1 MPLPRDDRRTIAAWC
16 FYDWAN
22 SSFTTLV
29 VTFVY
34 ATYFTKAIAPDEVT
48 GTAWWSRAVALTAI
62 VVAFLGPVLGAM
74 ADQGGLRRRFLA
86 LTTIVCVVTTAA
98 LTFVAPGQ
106 SHAALIALI
115 LVALANI
122 SFELGGVFYNAF
134 LPDIVSP
141 EQLGRVSGYGWGLGY
156 MGGLVC
162 LVVALVAL
170 VQPAVPWFGI
180 SKVAGFNIR
189 ATCLLV
195 ALWFGVFSLPLLI
208 AARGETRPAG
218 GRRTGIGDALSEIR
232 RAFSQVR
239 QYRDAARL
247 LLARL
252 FYNDGLN
259 TIFSFGG
266 IYAAGTFGMSFQD
279 ILVFGIVLNV
289 AAGLG
294 AFGFGFVD
302 DRIGGKK
309 TIMVSV
315 IALAGATALA
325 VWAPTRTWLWVAGV
339 LIGVFAGPNQSAS
352 RSLLGRFVPDGRE
365 NEFFGFFAF
374 TGKLASF
381 AGPFL
386 LGTFTQ
392 IFATQRAGIATI
404 LVFFVVG
411 GLLLVAVDE
420 QRGMTAATSLS
431 LSD

>member
-1 MPLPRDDRRTIAAWC
+1 MPLPRDDRRTITAWC

-22 SSFTTLV
+22 SAFTTLV

-48 GTAWWSRAVALTAI
+48 GTTWWSRAVAITAL
-62 VVAFLGPVLGAM
+62 VVAISGPVLGAM
-74 ADQGGLRRRFLA
+74 ADRGGFRRRFLA
-86 LTTIVCVVTTAA
+86 LTTAACIIATTA
-98 LTFVAPGQ
+98 LTFVAPGRP
-106 SHAALIALI
+106 HAALIALI
-115 LVALANI
+115 LVTIANI

-134 LPDIVSP
+134 LPDIVSSKH
-141 EQLGRVSGYGWGLGY
+141 LGRVSGYGWGLGY
-156 MGGLVC
+156 VGGLLC
-162 LVVALVAL
+162 LVIALVGF
-170 VQPAVPWFGI
+170 VQPELPWFGVT
-180 SKVAGFNIR
+180 KAAGFNIR
-189 ATCLLV
+189 ATCLVV
-195 ALWFGVFSLPLLI
+195 AVWFGVFSLPLLI
-208 AARGETRPAG
+208 AARGEARPVGATSG
-218 GRRTGIGDALSEIR
+218 GLGDALAEMR
-232 RAFSQVR
+232 RAFGQVR

-247 LLARL
+247 LVARL

-266 IYAAGTFGMSFQD
+266 IYAAGTFGMSFRD
-279 ILVFGIVLNV
+279 ILIFGIVLNV

-294 AFGFGFVD
+294 AFGSGFVD
-302 DRIGGKK
+302 DRIGGKR

-315 IALAGATALA
+315 IALTAATALA
-325 VWAPTRTWLWVAGV
+325 VWAPSRTWLWVAGV
-339 LIGVFAGPNQSAS
+339 MIGLFAGPNQSAS

-392 IFATQRAGIATI
+392 LFATQRAGIATI

-411 GLLLVAVDE
+411 GLLLMAVDE
-420 QRGMTAATSLS
+420 PRGIAAAKS
-431 LSD
+431 

>member
-1 MPLPRDDRRTIAAWC
+1 MPLPRDDRRTITAWC

-22 SSFTTLV
+22 SAFTTLI

-48 GTAWWSRAVALTAI
+48 GTAWWSRAVAITAL
-62 VVAFLGPVLGAM
+62 VVALSGPVLGAM
-74 ADQGGLRRRFLA
+74 ADQGGFRRRFLA
-86 LTTIVCVVTTAA
+86 LTTIICIATTAA
-98 LTFVAPGQ
+98 LTFVAPGRP
-106 SHAALIALI
+106 HAALIALI
-115 LVALANI
+115 LVTIANI

-134 LPDIVSP
+134 LPDIVSSKH
-141 EQLGRVSGYGWGLGY
+141 LGRVSGYGWGLGY
-156 MGGLVC
+156 VGGLLC
-162 LVVALVAL
+162 LVLALIAL
-170 VQPAVPWFGI
+170 VQPEAPWFGL
-180 SKVAGFNIR
+180 SKAEGFNIR

-195 ALWFGVFSLPLLI
+195 AVWFGLFSLPLI
-208 AARGETRPAG
+208 ITARGETRPVAG
-218 GRRTGIGDALSEIR
+218 SPTGLGDALGEIR
-232 RAFSQVR
+232 RAFGQVR

-266 IYAAGTFGMSFQD
+266 IYAAGTFGMSFRD
-279 ILVFGIVLNV
+279 ILIFGIVLNV

-302 DRIGGKK
+302 DRIGGKR

-315 IALAGATALA
+315 IALTAATALA
-325 VWAPTRTWLWVAGV
+325 VWAPSRTWLWVAGV
-339 LIGVFAGPNQSAS
+339 MIGLFAGPNQSAS
-352 RSLLGRFVPDGRE
+352 RSLLGRFVPEGRE

-392 IFATQRAGIATI
+392 LFATQRAGIATI

-411 GLLLVAVDE
+411 GLLLMAVDE
-420 QRGMTAATSLS
+420 PRGIETASLRV
-431 LSD
+431 